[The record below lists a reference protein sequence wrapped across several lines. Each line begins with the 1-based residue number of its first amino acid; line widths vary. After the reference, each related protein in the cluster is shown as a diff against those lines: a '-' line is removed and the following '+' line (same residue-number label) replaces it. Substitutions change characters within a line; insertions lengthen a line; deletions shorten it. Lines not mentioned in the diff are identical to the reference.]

1 MQQKRKTNP
10 KRVLG
15 LILLGVLVIAAAVLG
30 VRVASL
36 VDMTYVE
43 MRTTPTPEPVAGN
56 VLQVTPDPALPTS
69 APVLRTGS
77 QGEAVKTLQARLQTL
92 GYYDGEIDGQ
102 FGAGTKAAV
111 IAFQRQNGLDADG
124 VVGESTRS
132 TLYSPNA
139 EPYAPAETASPVPT
153 SAVAPFVRADG
164 LPLLVNREQLL
175 PESYQP
181 AELVK
186 VSEVCGPEVATVQ
199 DSAMLGERV
208 AVEALK
214 VMLLAAHGNGLTVWQ
229 ISAGYRTVEKQQ
241 ALFDEQVREYESKN
255 NLSHADA
262 VSATR
267 LTVADPGASEHHL
280 GLAFDL
286 TVPGA
291 FFKDTEQAAWLA
303 ENCWDY
309 GFILRYTKEKEQ
321 VTGFLAEPWHIRYV
335 GVEHAR
341 VMHEENLCLEEYIS
355 RYGRL

>member
-10 KRVLG
+10 KRVIG
-15 LILLGVLVIAAAVLG
+15 LILLGALVIAAAVLG

-36 VDMTYVE
+36 VDMTFVE

-56 VLQVTPDPALPTS
+56 VMQVTPDPSVPTS

-77 QGEAVKTLQARLQTL
+77 QGEEVKNLQARLQSL

-111 IAFQRQNGLDADG
+111 MAFQRQNGLDADG

-132 TLYSPNA
+132 TLYSPSA
-139 EPYAPAETASPVPT
+139 APYTPPETAAPAPT
-153 SAVAPFVRADG
+153 SASAPWVRADG
-164 LPLLVNREQLL
+164 LPLLVNRDHLL
-175 PESYQP
+175 PEGYQP
-181 AELVK
+181 AELALVC
-186 VSEVCGPEVATVQ
+186 EVCGDAATVK

-208 AVEALK
+208 ALEALTA
-214 VMLLAAHGNGLTVWQ
+214 MLQAAHGDGLTVWQ

-241 ALFDEQVREYESKN
+241 ALFDEQVREYETKN
-255 NLSHADA
+255 DLSHADA

-291 FFKDTEQAAWLA
+291 FFKDTEQAVWLA
-303 ENCWDY
+303 AHCWDY

-321 VTGFLAEPWHIRYV
+321 MTGFLAEPWHVRYV
-335 GVEHAR
+335 GTEHAR
-341 VMHEENLCLEEYIS
+341 VMRDEGLCLEEYIS